1 MFEVRFL
8 GIPLINI
15 LKQIMADIKVYGTLV
30 NETEDNKIAYA
41 NQVYHKRRKKD
52 VATILDELEDT
63 VAQLPPPTDQTYKG
77 RINITDLLALTDQ
90 NENDLYLVYASGNDS
105 EGWSVDNTFT
115 LGNVE
120 YPDGTFIQW
129 MVGEWVAVN
138 PEEVEIG
145 VTPIFQELQPKI
157 GLISTTFP
165 ESSYPELYGAWR
177 DGMKIAEIYNYKVRD
192 DGRLYIPDEEI
203 RTGRYGGRTNKRT
216 ISIPWCRSYASGVTG
231 LTRNYTGGLLK
242 DADYERLME
251 SARVFILDSEKT
263 TSVTTIDTNGT
274 APYNSSYGFTE
285 ISVNNNDVA
294 IEIKEGFLLSITNKQ
309 LSVDQDHRNVRI
321 KFTSATNTLE
331 PIPLFDVDGT
341 ILDGYKEIQPGK
353 TTNLFQYR
361 IGMATGNGFYKIL
374 TEGNIKEIQVNGQT
388 VTNEDG
394 IINLE
399 VDSTSARSLQTRA
412 ELTTSAWNT
421 VLNNLFGTTTPTDTV
436 WEEIGYFTVDNSG
449 ADLVIEKSAVF
460 SVRCDYFENFFST
473 VGCQIR
479 LVKNNSQ
486 YDVAAISC
494 IVDNPGLREYFTLA
508 YKKNTGRCSL
518 LVRRGNAAQQIFLY
532 CISSLNNFLQ
542 SSDTSWYSY
551 SSIVSSY
558 GTGNFEVGKYN
569 GSIVIGDTEYIPTRD
584 GQYIIEAF
592 PDHHLKS
599 NYSQFTGWS
608 EVGYG
613 SYEDFYSYKKSLTY
627 SISERTLAS
636 GSTDK
641 TNTSGILTLTLFGT
655 SNHDNYRFETFDC
668 VVDNQKLV
676 DKIRMTYD
684 KNAPSDK
691 NIKIYVKCDFPY
703 QEWTLQDLSGT
714 STFKCTTRELG
725 DNDYLANVTKPTT
738 GQIASSTFSGG
749 GTITEVQL
757 NGQTVSTSGVANV
770 QALPLRYFY
779 SSGNN
784 GTTYTNKWRE
794 IAYSLVPDS
803 NSVLSFS
810 QVFSVRERVGS
821 LSKYSGIM
829 IVTARVSYGSATH
842 ISCDVDNPNLTGLF
856 KAVYDN
862 STGRLSIFGKAIGG
876 WNCWGLTSI
885 SDINTF
891 AQGLD
896 VLVDEPSTPAS
907 GMIATSSSYTS
918 GGEGTITEVQLN
930 GQTVSTS
937 GVANVEAMPLKKF
950 VLSAGGYSG
959 NWKEIAERDHIHLLN
974 IGYPNAYT
982 EVFSVRGQSTSSEC
996 RDGLLFVEILLKNI
1010 SSSGV
1015 VLKID
1020 SLKCYTDNPAL
1031 TKYFRVSFYNGN
1043 HGCSIWAAQPYEW
1056 TLTCLSDSIF
1066 NTSTRTSVYPEN
1078 LLIPDDG
1085 AFTIPVCY
1093 IDSSFEQ
1100 VQADWNT
1107 TVTTDPSYIKNKPD
1121 ILGYT
1126 SGDVYAVPYQSS
1138 GSNELSGVNTALYFT
1153 EDYGIRSPQST
1164 STGNYAVALGD
1175 SKADGP
1181 YSLSAG
1187 CDSEASG
1194 NSSVALGYECKTKS
1208 PFSFAAGCQ
1217 AEVSSGIT
1225 STGAVS
1231 IGYHTLADSRY
1242 MTALGTYNA
1251 GVSDGRTLHGLTTS
1265 WFPYLVVGDG
1275 TNSSRRNAFSV
1286 WSNSASTPR
1295 AFLNTQEIA
1304 TQNWTKENFYSKPWF
1319 DIYVAVTITPQ
1330 KDVTFALDTSHS
1342 YNLDGW
1348 SLANST
1354 KNSDSYGDY
1363 CDLSFSKSGE
1373 VDSTISNKINK
1384 SEFSCSVQNVYGLGN
1399 SKVNIYDFYARDYTN
1414 KLIFRLYPHGMGH
1427 FMIFENN
1434 SSSNVTHYIRIIAYS
1449 AYL

>member
-1 MFEVRFL
+1 
-8 GIPLINI
+8 
-15 LKQIMADIKVYGTLV
+15 MADIKVYGTLV

-41 NQVYHKRRKKD
+41 DQVYHKRREKD

-105 EGWSVDNTFT
+105 EGWSVESTFT
-115 LGNVE
+115 LNNVE

-157 GLISTTFP
+157 GLISTTFS

-177 DGMKIAEIYNYKVRD
+177 DGMKIAEIYNYKVGD
-192 DGRLYIPDEEI
+192 DGRIYIPDEEI
-203 RTGRYGGRTNKRT
+203 RTGRYGGRTNKKT
-216 ISIPWCRSYASGVTG
+216 ISIPWCRSYSSGLTG
-231 LTRNYTGGLLK
+231 MTRNYTGGLLK
-242 DADYERLME
+242 DLDYERLME
-251 SARVFILDSEKT
+251 SARVFVLDSEKT

-274 APYNSSYGFTE
+274 APYNSSYGTTE
-285 ISVNNNDVA
+285 LSVSNNGVA
-294 IEIKEGFLLSITNKQ
+294 IEIREGFLLSITNKQ
-309 LSVDQDHRNVRI
+309 LSIDQDHRNVRI
-321 KFTSATNTLE
+321 KFTSATNTFD

-361 IGMATGNGFYKIL
+361 IGMGTGNGFYKIL

-394 IINLE
+394 VINLE
-399 VDSTSARSLQTRA
+399 VDSTSARSLQTR
-412 ELTTSAWNT
+412 ET
-421 VLNNLFGTTTPTDTV
+421 LNVTGEAV

-449 ADLVIEKSAVF
+449 ADSVIEKSAVF
-460 SVRCDYFENFFST
+460 SVRCDYFENFLST

-479 LVKNNSQ
+479 LVKNNDQ

-494 IVDNPGLREYFTLA
+494 IVDNPGLREFFILA
-508 YKKNTGRCSL
+508 YKKSTGRCSL
-518 LVRRGNAAQQIFLY
+518 FVRRENAAQQFFLY
-532 CISSLNNFLQ
+532 CISSLNYFTQ

-551 SSIVSSY
+551 SNIASSF

-569 GSIVIGDTEYIPTRD
+569 GSIVIGDTEYLPTRD

-676 DKIRMTYD
+676 DKIRVTYD
-684 KNAPSDK
+684 KNAASDK

-714 STFKCTTRELG
+714 SSFKCTTREIG
-725 DNDYLANVTKPTT
+725 DNDYIANVTKPTT

-757 NGQTVSTSGVANV
+757 NGHTVSTSGVANV
-770 QALPLRYFY
+770 QALPLKYFY
-779 SSGNN
+779 TSGNN
-784 GTTYTNKWRE
+784 GTTYTNKWKE
-794 IAYSLVPDS
+794 AAYSTVSDI

-810 QVFSVRERVGS
+810 QVFSVRDRLGS
-821 LSKYSGIM
+821 LSKYGGIM
-829 IVTARVSYGSATH
+829 TVTARVSYGSVSHLT
-842 ISCDVDNPNLTGLF
+842 CDVDNPNLEGLF

-862 STGRLSIFGKAIGG
+862 STGRLSIFGKSIGG

-885 SDINTF
+885 SDSNYF

-907 GMIATSSSYTS
+907 GMLVSAGCYTS

-937 GVANVEAMPLKKF
+937 GVANIEAMPLKKF
-950 VLSAGGYSG
+950 SLPAEGYSG
-959 NWKEIAERDHIHLLN
+959 YWKEIARANQVHLKSV
-974 IGYPNAYT
+974 GYPNTYVEIFT
-982 EVFSVRGQSTSSEC
+982 VRGQSTSTEC
-996 RDGLLFVEILLKNI
+996 RDGLLAIEFTLTEAT
-1010 SSSGV
+1010 SSGKV
-1015 VLKID
+1015 NTLR
-1020 SLKCYTDNPAL
+1020 CFTDNPAL
-1031 TKYFRVSFYNGN
+1031 TKYFSVVFYNGS
-1043 HGCSIWAAQPYEW
+1043 HSCSIYAAQPSPW
-1056 TLTCLSDSIF
+1056 ILTCTSDSIF
-1066 NTSTRTSVYPEN
+1066 EQGTNTSSYQKN
-1078 LLIPDDG
+1078 ALLSSDSAGKIAD
-1085 AFTIPVCY
+1085 PVCY
-1093 IDSSFEQ
+1093 TVADISIE
-1100 VQADWNT
+1100 QADWNT
-1107 TVTTDPSYIKNKPD
+1107 TDTTDPSYIKNKPD
-1121 ILGYT
+1121 IMDYT
-1126 SGDVYAVPYQSS
+1126 EGDVYAVPYQSS
-1138 GSNELSGVNTALYFT
+1138 DSNELSGVNTALYFT
-1153 EDYGIRSPQST
+1153 DSYGVRSPQST
-1164 STGNYAVALGD
+1164 STGSYAVALGD
-1175 SKADGP
+1175 SVANGP
-1181 YSLSAG
+1181 YSFSAG

-1194 NSSVALGYECKTKS
+1194 NSSMALGYECKSKS

-1242 MTALGTYNA
+1242 MTALGSYNA
-1251 GVSDGRTLHGLTTS
+1251 GVSDGRTLHGLTSS
-1265 WFPYLVVGDG
+1265 WNPYLIVGDG
-1275 TNSSRRNAFSV
+1275 SLSERRNAFSV

-1319 DIYVAVTITPQ
+1319 DVYVKVTITAP
-1330 KDVTFALDTSHS
+1330 DVTFSLDTSNS
-1342 YNLDGW
+1342 YNSDGW
-1348 SLANST
+1348 TLANST

-1363 CDLSFSKSGE
+1363 CELSFANSSE
-1373 VDSTISNKINK
+1373 RDSTISNKINK
-1384 SEFSCSVQNVYGLGN
+1384 SEFVCTVQNVYGLGN
-1399 SKVNIYDFYARDYTN
+1399 AKYNIYEFSVKDYTD
-1414 KLIFRLYPHGMGH
+1414 KMIFRLYPKGMAH
-1427 FMIFENN
+1427 FMTFEGNQ
-1434 SSSNVTHYIRIIAYS
+1434 SSVVHYIRIVARS
-1449 AYL
+1449 PYL

>member
-1 MFEVRFL
+1 
-8 GIPLINI
+8 
-15 LKQIMADIKVYGTLV
+15 MADIKVYGTLV

-41 NQVYHKRRKKD
+41 DQVYHKRREKD

-90 NENDLYLVYASGNDS
+90 EENDLYLVYSSGSDS
-105 EGWSVDNTFT
+105 DGWSVESTFT
-115 LGNVE
+115 LNNVE

-177 DGMKIAEIYNYKVRD
+177 EGMKIAEVYNYKVGD

-231 LTRNYTGGLLK
+231 MTRNYTGGLLK
-242 DADYERLME
+242 DVDYEKLME

-274 APYNSSYGFTE
+274 APYNSSYGTTE
-285 ISVNNNDVA
+285 ISVSNNGVA
-294 IEIKEGFLLSITNKQ
+294 FEIREGFLLSITNKQ
-309 LSVDQDHRNVRI
+309 LSIDQDHRNVRI
-321 KFTSATNTLE
+321 KFTSATNTIE

-361 IGMATGNGFYKIL
+361 IGMSTGNGFYKIL

-399 VDSTSARSLQTRA
+399 VDSTSARSLQTR
-412 ELTTSAWNT
+412 ET
-421 VLNNLFGTTTPTDTV
+421 LNVTGEAV

-449 ADLVIEKSAVF
+449 ADSVIEKSAVF
-460 SVRCDYFENFFST
+460 SVRCDYYENFLST

-479 LVKNNSQ
+479 LVKNNDQ

-494 IVDNPGLREYFTLA
+494 IVDNPGLREFFILA
-508 YKKNTGRCSL
+508 YKKSNGRCSL
-518 LVRRGNAAQQIFLY
+518 FVRRENTAQQFFLY
-532 CISSLNNFLQ
+532 CISSLNYFTQ
-542 SSDTSWYSY
+542 SSDTSSYSY
-551 SSIVSSY
+551 SSIVSTF

-569 GSIVIGDTEYIPTRD
+569 GSIVIGDTEYLPTRD

-627 SISERTLAS
+627 SISERTNAS
-636 GSTDK
+636 TSTDK

-676 DKIRMTYD
+676 DKIRVTYD
-684 KNAPSDK
+684 RNAASDK

-714 STFKCTTRELG
+714 SSFKCTAREIG

-779 SSGNN
+779 TSGNN
-784 GTTYTNKWRE
+784 GTTYTNKWKE
-794 IAYSLVPDS
+794 AAYSIVSDT

-810 QVFSVRERVGS
+810 QVFSVRDRLGS
-821 LSKYSGIM
+821 LSKYGGIM
-829 IVTARVSYGSATH
+829 TVTARVSYGNVSHLT
-842 ISCDVDNPNLTGLF
+842 CDVDNPNLEGLF
-856 KAVYDN
+856 KAIYDN
-862 STGRLSIFGKAIGG
+862 STGRLSIFGKSIGG

-885 SDINTF
+885 SDSNYF

-907 GMIATSSSYTS
+907 GMLVSAGCYTS

-950 VLSAGGYSG
+950 SLPAEGYSG
-959 NWKEIAERDHIHLLN
+959 YWKEIARASQVHTKN
-974 IGYPNAYT
+974 VGYPNTYVEIFT
-982 EVFSVRGQSTSSEC
+982 VRGQSTSTEC
-996 RDGLLFVEILLKNI
+996 RDGLLAIEFTLTAAT
-1010 SSSGV
+1010 SSG
-1015 VLKID
+1015 KINT
-1020 SLKCYTDNPAL
+1020 LRCFTDNPAL
-1031 TKYFRVSFYNGN
+1031 TKYFSVVFYNGS
-1043 HGCSIWAAQPYEW
+1043 HSCSIFAAQPSSW
-1056 TLTCLSDSIF
+1056 ILTCTSDSIF
-1066 NTSTRTSVYPEN
+1066 EQGTNTSSYPKN
-1078 LLIPDDG
+1078 ALLSSESEGKITD
-1085 AFTIPVCY
+1085 PVCY
-1093 IDSSFEQ
+1093 IDVDNSFEQ
-1100 VQADWNT
+1100 VQADWR
-1107 TVTTDPSYIKNKPD
+1107 VTDSNSPAFIQGKPSIIEYR
-1121 ILGYT
+1121 
-1126 SGDVYAVPYQSS
+1126 SGDDYAVAFQENSTKLRGYDS
-1138 GSNELSGVNTALYFT
+1138 ALYFT
-1153 EDYGIRSPQST
+1153 DKKSIKSKGCTCTGFSSVAIGNLNSVSGNDSIAVGLENTCNDGQSAVFGYNNT
-1164 STGNYAVALGD
+1164 IDNNGSSFIGGGENNSVSGSSGSSKSIVGGKNNSVTGNNGVIIGGESNEVVAMSAGVIAGRYNSAD
-1175 SKADGP
+1175 SMYGVAMGE
-1181 YSLSAG
+1181 YSLSLVDARAARG
-1187 CDSEASG
+1187 KTASG
-1194 NSSVALGYECKTKS
+1194 LRLKIGGGSSDTSRKDIFEVWDDGDVFINGGIYSIKDGRSLSSPVQVQVKLNSDFTCTCTFINKTVANNHNLTATCTFGSITDSGGWRTGFQLEVNGFESNKKGFDVTPTTTNGSNVSLQIIDKQISSGRYFTWNVAQISSDTEGYLKFK
-1208 PFSFAAGCQ
+1208 PFSLNFA
-1217 AEVSSGIT
+1217 VI
-1225 STGAVS
+1225 
-1231 IGYHTLADSRY
+1231 
-1242 MTALGTYNA
+1242 
-1251 GVSDGRTLHGLTTS
+1251 
-1265 WFPYLVVGDG
+1265 
-1275 TNSSRRNAFSV
+1275 SV
-1286 WSNSASTPR
+1286 P
-1295 AFLNTQEIA
+1295 FI
-1304 TQNWTKENFYSKPWF
+1304 
-1319 DIYVAVTITPQ
+1319 VTI
-1330 KDVTFALDTSHS
+1330 F
-1342 YNLDGW
+1342 
-1348 SLANST
+1348 
-1354 KNSDSYGDY
+1354 
-1363 CDLSFSKSGE
+1363 
-1373 VDSTISNKINK
+1373 
-1384 SEFSCSVQNVYGLGN
+1384 
-1399 SKVNIYDFYARDYTN
+1399 
-1414 KLIFRLYPHGMGH
+1414 
-1427 FMIFENN
+1427 
-1434 SSSNVTHYIRIIAYS
+1434 
-1449 AYL
+1449 

>member
-1 MFEVRFL
+1 
-8 GIPLINI
+8 
-15 LKQIMADIKVYGTLV
+15 MADIKVYGTLV

-105 EGWSVDNTFT
+105 EGWSVDSTFT

-157 GLISTTFP
+157 GLISTTFA

-177 DGMKIAEIYNYKVRD
+177 DGMKIAEIYNYKVGD
-192 DGRLYIPDEEI
+192 DGRIYIPDEEI

-216 ISIPWCRSYASGVTG
+216 ISIPWCRSYASGLSG
-231 LTRNYTGGLLK
+231 MTRNYTGGLLK
-242 DADYERLME
+242 DLDYERLME
-251 SARVFILDSEKT
+251 SARVFVLDSEKT

-274 APYNSSYGFTE
+274 APYNSSYGTTE
-285 ISVNNNDVA
+285 LIVNNNGVA
-294 IEIKEGFLLSITNKQ
+294 LEIREGFLLSITNKQ
-309 LSVDQDHRNVRI
+309 LSIDQDHRNVRI
-321 KFTSATNTLE
+321 KFTSATNTLD

-361 IGMATGNGFYKIL
+361 IGMSTGNGFYKIL

-399 VDSTSARSLQTRA
+399 VDSTSARSLQTR
-412 ELTTSAWNT
+412 ET
-421 VLNNLFGTTTPTDTV
+421 LNITGEAV

-449 ADLVIEKSAVF
+449 ADSVIDKSAVF
-460 SVRCDYFENFFST
+460 SVRCDYFENFLST

-479 LVKNNSQ
+479 LVKNNDQ

-494 IVDNPGLREYFTLA
+494 IVDNPGLREFFILA
-508 YKKNTGRCSL
+508 YKKSTGRCSL
-518 LVRRGNAAQQIFLY
+518 FVRRENTAQQFFLY
-532 CISSLNNFLQ
+532 CISSLNCFTQ

-551 SSIVSSY
+551 SSIVSSF

-569 GSIVIGDTEYIPTRD
+569 GSIVIGDAEYLPTRD

-714 STFKCTTRELG
+714 SSFKCTTREIG
-725 DNDYLANVTKPTT
+725 DNDYIANVTKPTT

-757 NGQTVSTSGVANV
+757 NGNTVSTSGVANI
-770 QALPLRYFY
+770 QALPLSYFY

-794 IAYSLVPDS
+794 IAYFIVEDVS
-803 NSVLSFS
+803 NTLSFS
-810 QVFSVRERVGS
+810 QIFSVRERLGT
-821 LSKYSGIM
+821 LDKYSGILTFGM
-829 IVTARVSYGSATH
+829 RVDHGSVTHLV
-842 ISCDVDNPNLTGLF
+842 CNVDNPNLDGLF

-862 STGRLSIFGKAIGG
+862 TTGRCSIFGKTIGG
-876 WNCWGLTSI
+876 WNSWGLTTI
-885 SDINTF
+885 SNANHF
-891 AQGLD
+891 HQGLD
-896 VLVDEPSTPAS
+896 ALTAEPTSISS
-907 GMIATSSSYTS
+907 GMITAATCYTS

-959 NWKEIAERDHIHLLN
+959 NWKEIATRDQIHLLG

-996 RDGLLFVEILLKNI
+996 RDGLLFVEFLFKNI
-1010 SSSGV
+1010 SSSGT

-1020 SLKCYTDNPAL
+1020 SLRCYTDNPAL
-1031 TKYFRVSFYNGN
+1031 TKYFRVNFYDGN
-1043 HGCSIWAAQPYEW
+1043 KSCNIWAAQPYEW

-1066 NTSTRTSVYPEN
+1066 NASTKTSVYPESAI
-1078 LLIPDDG
+1078 IPDNDG
-1085 AFTIPVCY
+1085 AFAIPVCY

-1100 VQADWNT
+1100 IQADWNT
-1107 TVTTDPSYIKNKPD
+1107 TITTDPSYIKNKPD
-1121 ILGYT
+1121 IVTNWDSATSDVKLVGARLLKDTFRTTVKTTGDQYVDGEKTFEKPLTVENTNGNNKLINFRIQENGYEHLVGGLG
-1126 SGDVYAVPYQSS
+1126 V
-1138 GSNELSGVNTALYFT
+1138 
-1153 EDYGIRSPQST
+1153 DYST
-1164 STGNYAVALGD
+1164 SNYAALTNSLLFITGGGVQKSWKVVLLDSAGDSTHPIYIDENGRTKQCTINVPEYNYKVFTFALGISYGTGEEFTLGNLTGD
-1175 SKADGP
+1175 SLP
-1181 YSLSAG
+1181 YGVTLSAG
-1187 CDSEASG
+1187 RTSYSQL
-1194 NSSVALGYECKTKS
+1194 SLTLR
-1208 PFSFAAGCQ
+1208 
-1217 AEVSSGIT
+1217 
-1225 STGAVS
+1225 STGDQVNLNSVMLTAGSQMQNYEVAIINEDHQNLNS
-1231 IGYHTLADSRY
+1231 GYVKFRMILRSRDTGAKVKSNDLAQNTEYTLY
-1242 MTALGTYNA
+1242 FHLGMMC
-1251 GVSDGRTLHGLTTS
+1251 
-1265 WFPYLVVGDG
+1265 
-1275 TNSSRRNAFSV
+1275 
-1286 WSNSASTPR
+1286 
-1295 AFLNTQEIA
+1295 
-1304 TQNWTKENFYSKPWF
+1304 K
-1319 DIYVAVTITPQ
+1319 
-1330 KDVTFALDTSHS
+1330 
-1342 YNLDGW
+1342 
-1348 SLANST
+1348 
-1354 KNSDSYGDY
+1354 
-1363 CDLSFSKSGE
+1363 
-1373 VDSTISNKINK
+1373 
-1384 SEFSCSVQNVYGLGN
+1384 
-1399 SKVNIYDFYARDYTN
+1399 
-1414 KLIFRLYPHGMGH
+1414 
-1427 FMIFENN
+1427 
-1434 SSSNVTHYIRIIAYS
+1434 
-1449 AYL
+1449 